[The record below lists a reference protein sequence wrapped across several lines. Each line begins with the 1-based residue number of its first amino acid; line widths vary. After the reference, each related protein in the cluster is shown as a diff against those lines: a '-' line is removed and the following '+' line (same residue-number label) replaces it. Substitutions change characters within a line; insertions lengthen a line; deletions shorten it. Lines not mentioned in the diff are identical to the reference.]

1 VTAASRQ
8 TTAIRAAEPVAPAD
22 PAEARDPR
30 LDGVRG
36 LAIGLVL
43 LFHATRFGVAATPWQ
58 RAALEV
64 PALGWSGVDLFFVL
78 SGFLITGILMRTR
91 GSSTYYR
98 SFYARRALRIFPLYY
113 AVLLFW
119 IVIAPHVLVDVGGVP
134 RPLGAPVAQPFWYW
148 AYLTNVGVILRG
160 GSSHLLDVTW
170 SLAIEEH
177 FYLAWPWIVRR
188 TSDRGLLAVCAATA
202 VGALALRIAAIAF
215 GAPPDTAY
223 MFTLCR
229 LDTLATGAA
238 IAVLAARPGGLRRLA
253 RPAPIAL
260 AASVAAIALASAV
273 LGAGEPD
280 PIVRGRAAWMQTAG
294 FTLLCA
300 AWGSLLVWVA
310 GAREGGRLARVFEAR
325 PLGSLGRYSY
335 AIYLVHLP
343 VAIAIQQRIGDAA
356 YRRHFAWA
364 QLGGLA
370 GTAAISYLLARASW
384 ALLEEPMLRWKRRFP
399 YRIAG

>member
-8 TTAIRAAEPVAPAD
+8 TTAIPAPDPVAATE

-30 LDGVRG
+30 LDGLRG

-43 LFHATRFGVAATPWQ
+43 LFHATRFGVVATPGQ

-78 SGFLITGILMRTR
+78 SGFLITGILLRTR

-113 AVLLFW
+113 AVLVFW
-119 IVIAPHVLVDVGGVP
+119 IAIAPRVAVDVDGVS

-148 AYLTNVGVILRG
+148 AYLTNVGVIVRG

-177 FYLAWPWIVRR
+177 FYLLWPWVVLHA
-188 TSDRGLLAVCAATA
+188 SDRRLLGICAGTA
-202 VGALALRIAAIAF
+202 VGALALRAAAIAF

-223 MFTLCR
+223 MFTPCR

-238 IAVLAARPGGLRRLA
+238 LAVLAARPDGLRRLA
-253 RPAPIAL
+253 GPAPIAF
-260 AASVAAIALASAV
+260 AASLALVALASS
-273 LGAGEPD
+273 LGGVAD
-280 PIVRGRAAWMQTAG
+280 PLARGRSPGMQTAG
-294 FTLLCA
+294 FTLLCT
-300 AWGSLLVWVA
+300 AWGSLLVWLVTA
-310 GAREGGRLARVFEAR
+310 GVDAPIARLFESA
-325 PLGSLGRYSY
+325 PLRSLGRYSY

-343 VAIAIQQRIGDAA
+343 IALWVQQRIGEDAV
-356 YRRHFAWA
+356 RRHFAWA
-364 QLGGLA
+364 QLGGFA
-370 GTAAISYLLARASW
+370 ATAALSYLLARVSW
-384 ALLEEPMLRWKRRFP
+384 ALLEEPMLRLKRRFP
-399 YRIAG
+399 YRVAG